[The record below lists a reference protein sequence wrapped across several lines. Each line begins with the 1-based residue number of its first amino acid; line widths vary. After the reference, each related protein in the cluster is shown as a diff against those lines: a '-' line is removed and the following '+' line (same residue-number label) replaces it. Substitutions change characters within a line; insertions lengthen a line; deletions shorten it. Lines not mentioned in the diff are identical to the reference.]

1 MEQRKNTYRSN
12 TDEVELVTAVEFV
25 VSSNDDHLKY
35 SVIPGDGITSKE
47 VDING
52 ESANNGVNDKRLGV
66 NGRNEVCG
74 TCPETSYHCPGH
86 FGHTKLADPVFH
98 MGYLPFIKKILAM
111 ICVRCYKL
119 LVNKNE
125 ATIARIIRNK
135 ISKQRFADVSAACKK
150 VTFCANCGTPAH
162 NIVIEKRN
170 GEVQL
175 IATPIKNMEADG
187 KQQDKKKSSRI
198 ISPAHCRNLLRSI
211 SNTDY
216 EIMGFDTTKTLPGDM
231 IIEIFPIPPVP
242 VHPSV
247 KMEIGSSTNFDDD
260 ITRKLKDI
268 IYVNEGLKNS
278 KGSGAINKDVINY
291 DMMMTLQV
299 YVARYFDND
308 SVGLSK
314 LMQKNNK
321 GGKSISDRI
330 KGKDGR
336 VRGNLAGKRVDFSA
350 RTVITSDPYLALN
363 EVGIPLK
370 IAMNLTFPEIVTE
383 YNREYLQQLVI
394 NGPDN
399 YPGAN
404 YVHIFDVNEQGSE
417 TETVLDLEY
426 VRSPVV
432 LQIGN
437 VVDRHLIN
445 GDPVLFNRQP
455 SLHKMSMMGHKAHI
469 IDDPLFQTFRVNVN
483 VTTPYNADFDGD
495 EMNIHIPQSPQTIA
509 ELLLI
514 ANAAKRMVSPTT
526 SKMGMGGKQ
535 DSLMGSYTQTLPTT
549 RIDWKDSMNM
559 LMATSKGLSADIPK
573 NTKLA
578 GSLVYSEIIPKT
590 LNTKVNKDGSVL
602 LSVVNGLIV
611 DGILNS
617 DAIASLVHNIW
628 IGTDSESTKN
638 FIDDMQRM
646 TLQYLM
652 LRGYT
657 VSIEDTVVSDAV
669 KETIQVII
677 ETIRKSASEL
687 ITQHENDPYVISE
700 EAHEAFLRET
710 LKASSKK
717 VQDEIMANLNKNAGL
732 YTCILSGSSGAALNA
747 TQIIGC
753 VGQVIVE
760 SKRIQKK
767 YNERTLP
774 CFAKHDDSAFAR
786 GFCRSSFMSGLTPP
800 EFFFH
805 VIGGREGIINTA
817 IKTADTGYVQR
828 KVTKTL
834 EDIKAEYD
842 GTVRNASGRIIQYV
856 YGDNGISTEKQV
868 KQKIGLLGYNNQQVR
883 DIYIYTQSELKAV
896 NANSKGISSD
906 LNNKLYNKMLTLRDK
921 LRDWQKKIAISNGN
935 IALNEVFMVP
945 VDLKQAIEGILNKP
959 ERSGETVDPHY
970 VLKVI
975 RDLYSS
981 ELTQIM
987 KFNNN
992 SKIKKADD
1000 QVLKLVLKTY
1010 LYDILGPKKVTNVYK
1025 MSKDEFDDIADYFVE
1040 KYSLAKVEGGE
1051 MVGNLAAQGV
1061 GEPVTQTN
1069 LKSFHK
1075 SGVGKTVSSGL
1086 ARIKEL
1092 LNISKVI
1099 KTPVTTIV
1107 LEEKYKTNKLIASRI
1122 AANLKFTT
1130 LKDVVDV
1137 AEIVYDPDLKVMQRD
1152 GVTEVFDVSASKG
1165 KTGCQNNAN
1174 GLPYALRLT
1183 LSKDKMNERDV
1194 KLLEIKT
1201 SFCANWSARYDD
1213 SKNRIK
1219 EYKRIIDKITQTAIV
1234 TNFDNS
1240 ETPMVHVRFNVNN
1253 YNQTTLIQFL
1263 DMVVNKYR
1271 IKGIDGITDSSTL
1284 RENQY
1289 VDFDAEGNVV
1299 EKKQWVI
1306 EADGLNISEISK
1318 MNGIDMTFTTM
1329 NSIVS
1334 IYNTYG
1340 VEAARN
1346 AFIREFTLGI
1356 ESSDGFSNY
1365 QHVEILADLITQLG
1379 DLTPID
1385 RRGISKVG
1393 TGPLMKASF
1402 EKTMEQFLSACA
1414 FSEVDHMRSVSS
1426 KVLTGHIVNGGT
1438 GAFDV
1443 LLDHDAIK
1451 KTLIMTKGSSTE
1463 EESETLVPA
1472 PVFSSLIKRK
1482 KNKS

>member
-1 MEQRKNTYRSN
+1 MEQRKNTYRTY
-12 TDEVELVTAVEFV
+12 TDDTELVTSVEFS
-25 VSSNDDHLKY
+25 VSSNIDQLAY

-74 TCPETSYHCPGH
+74 TCPETAYHCPGH
-86 FGHTKLADPVFH
+86 FGHTKLAEPVFH
-98 MGYLPFIKKILAM
+98 MGYLPFIKKILTM

-135 ISKQRFADVSAACKK
+135 SSKQRFADVSAACKK

-175 IATPIKNMEADG
+175 IATPLKNMDSDG

-211 SNTDY
+211 SITDY
-216 EIMGFDTTKTLPGDM
+216 EIMGFDTTKTLPSDM

-247 KMEIGSSTNFDDD
+247 KMDIGSSTNFDDD

-268 IYVNEGLKNS
+268 IFYNEALKNS
-278 KGSGAINKDVINY
+278 KGSGVINKDGVNY
-291 DMMMTLQV
+291 DIAMTLQV
-299 YVARYFDND
+299 HIARYFDND
-308 SVGLSK
+308 SIGLSK

-330 KGKDGR
+330 KGKNGR
-336 VRGNLAGKRVDFSA
+336 FRGNLAGKRVDFSA
-350 RTVITSDPYLALN
+350 RTVITSDPFLDLN

-370 IAMNLTFPEIVTE
+370 IAMNLTIPEVVTE

-404 YVHIFDVNEQGSE
+404 YVHLFDVNERGSE
-417 TETVLDLEY
+417 TETFWDLKY
-426 VRSPVV
+426 IRSPVV

-437 VVDRHLIN
+437 LVDRHLIN

-455 SLHKMSMMGHKAHI
+455 SLHKMSMMGHKARI
-469 IDDPLFQTFRVNVN
+469 IDDMMFQTFRVNVN

-535 DSLMGSYTQTLPTT
+535 DSLMGSYAQTLPET
-549 RIDWKDSMNM
+549 RISSGNAMNM
-559 LMATSKGLSADIPK
+559 LMSTSKGLSAKIPK
-573 NTKLA
+573 HSKLA
-578 GSLVYSEIIPKT
+578 GSLVYSEIIPST
-590 LNTKVNKDGSVL
+590 LNMKVTKDGSVL

-652 LRGYT
+652 IRGYT
-657 VSIEDTVVSDAV
+657 VSIQDTVVSDAV
-669 KETIQVII
+669 KETIKVII
-677 ETIRKSASEL
+677 ETIRKNACEI

-710 LKASSKK
+710 LKSSSKK
-717 VQDEIMANLNKNAGL
+717 IQDEIMANLDKNAGL
-732 YTCILSGSSGAALNA
+732 YTCISSGSSGAALNA

-767 YNERTLP
+767 FNGRTLP

-786 GFCRSSFMSGLTPP
+786 GFCRSSFMSGLSPP

-828 KVTKTL
+828 KVTKIL
-834 EDIKAEYD
+834 EDVKTEYD
-842 GTVRNASGRIIQYV
+842 GSVRNANGRIIQYV

-868 KQKIGLLGYNNQQVR
+868 KQKIALMGYNNQEVR
-883 DIYIYTQSELKAV
+883 EIYTYTAAELKNFA
-896 NANSKGISSD
+896 ASPGAISSD

-921 LRDWQKKIAISNGN
+921 LRDWQKRIAISNGN

-945 VDLKQAIEGILNKP
+945 VDLKQAIEGIMNNP
-959 ERSGETVDPHY
+959 NRSGEPVDPHH

-975 RDLYSS
+975 RDLYSGQ
-981 ELTQIM
+981 LTQIM
-987 KFNNN
+987 KFSGT
-992 SKIKKADD
+992 SKVKKADD
-1000 QVLKLVLKTY
+1000 QILKLVLKTY

-1025 MSKDEFDDIADYFVE
+1025 MSKDEFKNLVDYFVE
-1040 KYSLAKVEGGE
+1040 KYTLAKVEGGE

-1092 LNISKVI
+1092 LNISKII
-1099 KTPVTTIV
+1099 KTPVTAIV
-1107 LEEKYKTNKLIASRI
+1107 LEDKYKTNKLIASKI

-1130 LKDVVDV
+1130 LKDIVDV

-1152 GVTEVFDVSASKG
+1152 GVNQYFEIGASKG
-1165 KTGCQNNAN
+1165 KTGCQSNAN

-1194 KLLEIKT
+1194 KLLEVKT
-1201 SFCANWSARYDD
+1201 SFCTNWSARYDD
-1213 SKNRIK
+1213 SKNRVK
-1219 EYKRIIDKITQTAIV
+1219 EYKRIIDKVTQTAIV

-1240 ETPMVHVRFNVNN
+1240 ETPMIHIRFNVNN
-1253 YNQTTLIQFL
+1253 YNQSTLIQFL
-1263 DMVVNKYR
+1263 EMVMNKYR
-1271 IKGIDGITDSSTL
+1271 IKGIDGITDSTL
-1284 RENQY
+1284 RENKY
-1289 VDFDAEGNVV
+1289 IDFDAEGNVV
-1299 EKKQWVI
+1299 EKQQWII

-1329 NSIVS
+1329 NSIVT

-1340 VEAARN
+1340 IEAARN

-1426 KVLTGHIVNGGT
+1426 KVATGHIVNGGT

-1443 LLDHDAIK
+1443 LLDHNAIK
-1451 KTLIMTKGSSTE
+1451 KTMFAQRESSISQE
-1463 EESETLVPA
+1463 DLAIPA
-1472 PVFSSLIKRK
+1472 PVFTGLIKRK
-1482 KNKS
+1482 KTKS